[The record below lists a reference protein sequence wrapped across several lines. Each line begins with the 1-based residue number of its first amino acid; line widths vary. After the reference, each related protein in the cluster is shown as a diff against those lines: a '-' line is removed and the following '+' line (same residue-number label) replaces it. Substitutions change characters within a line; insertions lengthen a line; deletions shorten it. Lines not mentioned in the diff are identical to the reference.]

1 MQSKIERIVQGQ
13 LDASS
18 TPCLHE
24 SIHKLQR
31 IFFRLTGSLKIKN
44 KISKHNISM
53 NHHEMFFYRYLQGNI
68 IWAPNLLVTNRNN
81 FGHHES
87 I

>member
-1 MQSKIERIVQGQ
+1 MQSKIERTVQGQ

-31 IFFRLTGSLKIKN
+31 IFFRLTGPLEIK
-44 KISKHNISM
+44 KKCSKHIVSIKCGDIKK
-53 NHHEMFFYRYLQGNI
+53 FFYRYLQEYILGI
-68 IWAPNLLVTNRNN
+68 QLTCDQSKQFWTP
-81 FGHHES
+81 
-87 I
+87 

>member
-1 MQSKIERIVQGQ
+1 MQSKIERTVQGQ

-31 IFFRLTGSLKIKN
+31 IFFRLTGPLEIKKKSFKHIVHDGTQKLVHGRTQPTIHKDSLLI
-44 KISKHNISM
+44 
-53 NHHEMFFYRYLQGNI
+53 
-68 IWAPNLLVTNRNN
+68 V
-81 FGHHES
+81 
-87 I
+87 